1 MTVVHTAR
9 KQSVDVLE
17 FLTACCE
24 ARCSGAPVPSLFGQ
38 TPEAVA
44 A

>member
-9 KQSVDVLE
+9 KQGMNVLE

-24 ARCSGAPVPSLFGQ
+24 ARFAGAQAPSLI
-38 TPEAVA
+38 A
-44 A
+44 ASPTFAE